1 MVWAERHPC
10 WVAGQMLAPPA
21 LVLQA
26 LPLVQPLVLLPLVL
40 LPLVL
45 LPVLVLLQALVLLVL
60 LVLVPLVQPLPLLFS
75 LTSLHVW
82 LAAMLRTHPR
92 QPV

>member
-1 MVWAERHPC
+1 
-10 WVAGQMLAPPA
+10 MLAPLA

-26 LPLVQPLVLLPLVL
+26 LLPVQPLVLL
-40 LPLVL
+40 
-45 LPVLVLLQALVLLVL
+45 LLVL
-60 LVLVPLVQPLPLLFS
+60 LVLVLLVLVPLVLLVLVPLVLLVLVQPLPLLFS